1 MAIFAKVR
9 DVAPGPLVIKCQEIK
24 MIIFFQTSPKWQRK
38 MKIICL
44 IFVLTLSCAIAS
56 EAVTYSTFSV
66 NQTNSTNHTAEKSE
80 KHPEGV
86 VLVEIRYEAIK
97 EPFFLTLVVLIAGL
111 SKIGK
116 EVLFLPINYYIMYH
130 CIIKLQLMI
139 SNLRKKS
146 Q

>member
-1 MAIFAKVR
+1 
-9 DVAPGPLVIKCQEIK
+9 
-24 MIIFFQTSPKWQRK
+24 

-66 NQTNSTNHTAEKSE
+66 NSTNHTAEKSE

-130 CIIKLQLMI
+130 CIIKLQLMM
-139 SNLRKKS
+139 SNLRKIS

>member
-1 MAIFAKVR
+1 
-9 DVAPGPLVIKCQEIK
+9 
-24 MIIFFQTSPKWQRK
+24 

-44 IFVLTLSCAIAS
+44 IFVLTLSCAIAN

-86 VLVEIRYEAIK
+86 VLVEIHYEAIK

-116 EVLFLPINYYIMYH
+116 EVLFSPINYYIMYQ

-139 SNLRKKS
+139 SNLRKIS

>member
-1 MAIFAKVR
+1 
-9 DVAPGPLVIKCQEIK
+9 
-24 MIIFFQTSPKWQRK
+24 

-130 CIIKLQLMI
+130 CVIKLQLMM
-139 SNLRKKS
+139 SNLRKNPNSEYILLIHKS
-146 Q
+146 NMNISLERDACNKY

>member
-1 MAIFAKVR
+1 
-9 DVAPGPLVIKCQEIK
+9 
-24 MIIFFQTSPKWQRK
+24 

-44 IFVLTLSCAIAS
+44 FFVLTLSCAIAS

-66 NQTNSTNHTAEKSE
+66 NQTNSTNHTAEKTE

-86 VLVEIRYEAIK
+86 VLVEIHYEAIK

-116 EVLFLPINYYIMYH
+116 EVLFFLPINYYIMYQ

-139 SNLRKKS
+139 SNLRKIS